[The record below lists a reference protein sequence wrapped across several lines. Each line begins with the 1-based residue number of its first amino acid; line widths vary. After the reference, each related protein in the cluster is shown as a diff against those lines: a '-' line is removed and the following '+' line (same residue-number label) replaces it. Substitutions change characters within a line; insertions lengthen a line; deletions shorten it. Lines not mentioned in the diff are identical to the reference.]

1 VKITIESAP
10 ASECSL
16 FLRIPAWAGAATL
29 AINGTTKVVESGR
42 YAELR
47 RTWAKGDV
55 VELNLPMKPRLVE
68 AHPLVEEARN
78 QVAVMR
84 GPLVYCLE
92 SPDLPKGVGIQSVS
106 LPRDVKLA
114 PRFDKSLL
122 GGVTVLEGNALAAT
136 EDRWGDD
143 LYRELKPA
151 DARPIDIR
159 LIPYYAWANRGK
171 SEMTVWMPL
180 GR

>member
-1 VKITIESAP
+1 
-10 ASECSL
+10 
-16 FLRIPAWAGAATL
+16 
-29 AINGTTKVVESGR
+29 
-42 YAELR
+42 
-47 RTWAKGDV
+47 
-55 VELNLPMKPRLVE
+55 MKPRLVQ

-92 SPDLPKGVGIQSVS
+92 SPDLPKGVAVQAIA
-106 LPRDVKLA
+106 LPREA
-114 PRFDKSLL
+114 RFTSRFDRALL
-122 GGVTVLEGNALAAT
+122 GGVVALEGKVETAAD
-136 EDRWGDD
+136 DRPWADE
-143 LYRELKPA
+143 LYREFRPA
-151 DARPIDIR
+151 TPRGVAIR